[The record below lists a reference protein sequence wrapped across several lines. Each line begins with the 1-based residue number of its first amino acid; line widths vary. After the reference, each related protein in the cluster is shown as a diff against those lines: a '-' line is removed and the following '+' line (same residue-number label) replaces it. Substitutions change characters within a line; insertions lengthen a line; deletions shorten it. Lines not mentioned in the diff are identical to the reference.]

1 MNDKLFKKYRSK
13 IARHELGESDVIAL
27 RSLLNREKDSHVTRF
42 FTRLIANHPQPI
54 GPEQTEK
61 GITWLRDQW
70 RTPLGKERKHNPFL
84 PRQTYVLD
92 NFSHFQLIGLRNTFG
107 LSIVNNYLPVYR
119 VHSKDGRHFD
129 YVNTRP
135 LVIL

>member
-1 MNDKLFKKYRSK
+1 MNRKLFKKYRSK

-70 RTPLGKERKHNPFL
+70 RTPLGKERKHNQFWQ
-84 PRQTYVLD
+84 RDTDILD
-92 NFSHFQLIGLRNTFG
+92 NFQSFLLIGLLNVSGSPSR
-107 LSIVNNYLPVYR
+107 NYLPVYR
-119 VHSKDGRHFD
+119 VFSKGRGYFD

-135 LVIL
+135 LRIL